1 MGNAFFN
8 FKQKTSIESVI
19 RAWSSDVCSSDLAR
33 WVDRLLPTASCHAIE
48 ASWHDSADPARIAS
62 NYDHVRNESTGLL
75 RATCQR
81 EAASDGVNCRDHAA
95 RRAGKESRHAARICC
110 HLPRLYAS
118 RRWRKHF
125 RARAPRH
132 DHQLLPGVAQTL
144 GEPMARLSSRDRPYL
159 QPRTGR
165 SCWLPSVGTDAWEL

>member
-1 MGNAFFN
+1 MDRATWEGRRLERSFRRSAHCKAKAFA
-8 FKQKTSIESVI
+8 
-19 RAWSSDVCSSDLAR
+19 RAVLAR

-48 ASWHDSADPARIAS
+48 ASWHDSADPARMAS
-62 NYDHVRNESTGLL
+62 NYDHVRNDSTGLL

-118 RRWRKHF
+118 RTEGH
-125 RARAPRH
+125 
-132 DHQLLPGVAQTL
+132 TS
-144 GEPMARLSSRDRPYL
+144 EL
-159 QPRTGR
+159 QSIKRN
-165 SCWLPSVGTDAWEL
+165 SYAVL